1 MIGLSVKLYAHQIAI
16 WGGWKIKAFG
26 NLNQY
31 FYAGQSW
38 AVREG
43 SVFEYCN
50 SNRWI
55 FGEGLNGLWTPPPP
69 FYDFFFADLLDI
81 CAFGHHSVVKYSINI
96 KKNLKHNF
104 FVRKQPS
111 PLETFPKI
119 HSYRNTEP
127 FVRPQV
133 KSTI

>member
-1 MIGLSVKLYAHQIAI
+1 MVLETDSKHKVGVCRLEVACQLR
-16 WGGWKIKAFG
+16 
-26 NLNQY
+26 Y
-31 FYAGQSW
+31 FT
-38 AVREG
+38 
-43 SVFEYCN
+43 
-50 SNRWI
+50 
-55 FGEGLNGLWTPPPP
+55 TPPPP
-69 FYDFFFADLLDI
+69 FYEFLFADLLDI

-96 KKNLKHNF
+96 KKNLKHKF

-119 HSYRNTEP
+119 HSYWNTEP